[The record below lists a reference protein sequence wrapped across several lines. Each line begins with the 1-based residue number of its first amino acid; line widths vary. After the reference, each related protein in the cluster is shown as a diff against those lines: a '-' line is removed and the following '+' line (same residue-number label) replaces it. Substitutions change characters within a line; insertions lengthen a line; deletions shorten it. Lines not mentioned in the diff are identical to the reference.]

1 MNIYT
6 VRDNLKKTIE
16 GKEKYLA
23 ELDKVNAMSVPSG
36 EALALST
43 TYKFLQININELKVI
58 LFDVEKCCEQYSL
71 MSWEQNP
78 DRSGGQFTQD
88 EIYNDSRDG
97 WIEP

>member
-58 LFDVEKCCEQYSL
+58 LFDVEQCCQQYSL

>member
-16 GKEKYLA
+16 GKEEVLEEYNKALNVQTDP
-23 ELDKVNAMSVPSG
+23 LDAVQRMAVTATI
-36 EALALST
+36 E
-43 TYKFLQININELKVI
+43 FLKININELKVI

-71 MSWEQNP
+71 MSWETNP

-88 EIYNDSRDG
+88 EINNAGR
-97 WIEP
+97 WQ

>member
-23 ELDKVNAMSVPSG
+23 ELDKVNAMTVPSG
-36 EALALST
+36 EALALSA

-78 DRSGGQFTQD
+78 DRSGGAFTD
-88 EIYNDSRDG
+88 EEINRAG
-97 WIEP
+97 EWR